1 MEEDPKPAESTA
13 TEILPIP
20 PSSAE
25 VFPPQPPP
33 SSLPPKSKKRPL
45 ENDAHFSNSSTLYKI
60 RAVLKEVRPHFLE
73 VLRTPDFRTCKSSE
87 EIQEYVKL
95 LMELC
100 KQMTAETVSATR
112 SKNVPGEKPQDT
124 RAFAKPSENKFPT
137 GVSSE
142 KQRAEDGQT
151 QGTYIVGGSAF
162 GWNFITFVGEEPVYY
177 GITKE
182 SFRANGSKETVQ
194 TME

>member
-1 MEEDPKPAESTA
+1 MLQISD
-13 TEILPIP
+13 
-20 PSSAE
+20 
-25 VFPPQPPP
+25 
-33 SSLPPKSKKRPL
+33 
-45 ENDAHFSNSSTLYKI
+45 
-60 RAVLKEVRPHFLE
+60 
-73 VLRTPDFRTCKSSE
+73 
-87 EIQEYVKL
+87 VKL

-112 SKNVPGEKPQDT
+112 SKNAPAEKPQDT
-124 RAFAKPSENKFPT
+124 RAFGKPSENKFPT
-137 GVSSE
+137 GVSRE

-194 TME
+194 TVE